1 MATETYD
8 CIVLGV
14 GGFGSGVLFH
24 LARRGVRVLG
34 IERFGV
40 AHDRGSS
47 HGETRII
54 RKAYFEHVDYV
65 PLMLRGYELWS
76 ELEAASGQRLYHD
89 CGLLLVGPPEGE
101 AIAGAQLAGRRHSL
115 RIEDVGRDEF
125 AARFPGFRCP
135 DGCVAVFEP
144 EAGYLEVELCVRA
157 HIDQAIAQGAVLQT
171 GETVLGWT
179 DEGGSVHVRTN
190 KGDYRAAKLVIT
202 AGAWA
207 SAVLGDLAIPLEVLR
222 KPLLWCPVTTN
233 VYEAAGGAP
242 TFYYE
247 MPAGSFYGFP
257 SLDDQSLK
265 LAEHSGGKTVADPLT
280 VDRELRPS
288 DVESIGRFL
297 NAALPGVSRAP
308 VRHAVCMYTVTPD
321 RHFIV
326 DWHPRCDN
334 VVIGAGFSGH
344 GFKFTGVL
352 GAALAD
358 LALDGHTDLPIE
370 FLSLNRSS
378 LRP

>member
-1 MATETYD
+1 
-8 CIVLGV
+8 
-14 GGFGSGVLFH
+14 
-24 LARRGVRVLG
+24 
-34 IERFGV
+34 
-40 AHDRGSS
+40 
-47 HGETRII
+47 
-54 RKAYFEHVDYV
+54 
-65 PLMLRGYELWS
+65 LRGYELWS

-101 AIAGAQLAGRRHSL
+101 TIAGAQLAGGRHSL
-115 RIEDVGRDEF
+115 RIENVGRDEF
-125 AARFPGFRCP
+125 TARFPGFRCP

-144 EAGYLEVELCVRA
+144 EAGYLDVELCVRV

-171 GETVLGWT
+171 GETVLGWK
-179 DEGGSVHVRTN
+179 DGGGSVHVRTN
-190 KGDYRAAKLVIT
+190 KGDYRTAKLVIT

-207 SAVLGDLAIPLEVLR
+207 SAVLGDLAIPLDVLR

-297 NAALPGVSRAP
+297 NEALPGVTPAP
-308 VRHAVCMYTVTPD
+308 VRHAVCLYTVTPD

-326 DWHPRCDN
+326 DRHPRCDN